1 MTIGKPVEIHP
12 LVTNRTALAEWQ
24 RKGREEALHRGK
36 IHERQVAGIF
46 RRTKPRETTFNDW
59 VSSSYRKENAELI
72 DAAMG
77 KETA

>member
-1 MTIGKPVEIHP
+1 MSVGKIVPIHE

-24 RKGREEALHRGK
+24 RKGREEALNKGG

-46 RRTKPRETTFNDW
+46 RRTKPCETTFNDW